1 MEIGWLTDFFLLSL
15 AAGSL
20 KQMIKK
26 LLIFFTVLLLL
37 VVLAAGGALYWFVVL
52 EPGEEISEDHIHHIL
67 GRESPVFYNDG
78 ETILGSFFSEARRK
92 YVAYDEIPET
102 FVNALVAAED
112 NRFFSHFGFDVQG
125 IVRAAIKN
133 IEAGR
138 VVQGGSTLTQQ
149 TAKNLFKRKDRSYKA
164 KFIELIYALRLEYR
178 YSKEQILE
186 FYANQ
191 FYVYGNGH
199 GLGVAA
205 RYYFDKEPA
214 ELNLVESAYI
224 AGSVKRPNYYNPF
237 IKKTPETVMQAKER
251 GRQRAGYVLSSMKN
265 LGMISEADYR
275 EAINTDIPFDK
286 GTVGYSLDYVM
297 ELVTEA
303 VASERVLEA
312 LSVHGIDNIATSGIR
327 IITTVD
333 QQIQQ
338 RTMYGLRKQLST
350 LDVRLRGY
358 EREAVQKELQNT
370 DYRGDLSIETGN
382 FVFGTITAIDHS
394 DAGITIDVDTGL
406 ENGVG
411 IIDQKGL
418 QTMVEARVKWQKN
431 RWTEP
436 QKSDFNK
443 LLEQLEEGDRV
454 WVSVREIDEFMTPI
468 FDLERFP
475 EIQGGAIVLH
485 EGTIISVSGGVENR
499 FFNRAMYGQRTMGSS
514 YKPFVYAAA
523 LQLGW
528 NAVDLLPNRRDIFVF
543 QNQAYFPRPDHEIDS
558 EQVSMSWAGVRS
570 ENLATVWLAA
580 HLCDNLSSSQFRD
593 VASHLGLAPRTVEN
607 EPEPYRLFR
616 SRIRDRYGIVM
627 NDDMVRQAAFR
638 SVTTTIEPDLVFE
651 GLASEYALI
660 ERMHYG
666 LNFAQYR
673 QDIDRE
679 MSANGLKSYEIEEL
693 RLRKKLLRN
702 NFLDVA
708 SLYRQLRS
716 YLGLDSWGASPSDQT
731 QTDSP
736 GSRAYLYFDPLT
748 SEYVFTNPVYA
759 ADHLQIV
766 SPGQFMQDID
776 IFNKAESIGAI
787 RLGSSLSVKGFEFLQ
802 KQVESEYQKLS
813 ANLPYAMEVLEEV
826 EDYRILVGLTYLTAF
841 GSFLGIESELE
852 PILSFPLG
860 SNVTTLIETTRVYE
874 ALVSGKLT
882 LFPGDNGDINN
893 TFAIIDRI
901 ESEEGAVLYRPDKQT
916 RRAVSARTSL
926 VLGHILE
933 NTVKFGTGRYADAN
947 VKLTASENKDGT
959 VLNDLSLSIPLLG
972 KTGTANR
979 YTNASFFGYL
989 PVPNEQ
995 GTAMEL
1001 NSGYGIGVYVGY
1013 DNNMPMRRG
1022 STRITGSAGALPA
1035 WTEIAKAIIRNREF
1049 TERLDPVDLSFS
1061 GLAIDRKDLGQK
1073 NYAVLK
1079 DYGGRLEIP
1088 LKEIDPIERYQPSI
1102 ITFGAADGPL
1112 RFSPDRSYSPF
1123 WLNRVPASGAS
1134 AATALPEAQQE
1145 EEQLN

>member
-1 MEIGWLTDFFLLSL
+1 
-15 AAGSL
+15 
-20 KQMIKK
+20 MIKK
-26 LLIFFTVLLLL
+26 LFIFFLVLFI
-37 VVLAAGGALYWFVVL
+37 LAGLGAGGALYWLIVL
-52 EPGEEISEDHIHHIL
+52 EPGDEISEDHIHHIL
-67 GRESPVFYNDG
+67 GRESPVYYNDG
-78 ETILGSFFSEARRK
+78 ETVLGSFFSEARRK
-92 YVAYDEIPET
+92 YVTYQEIPEN

-112 NRFFSHFGFDVQG
+112 NRFFSHFGFDIQG
-125 IVRAAIKN
+125 IGRAAIKN

-164 KFIELIYALRLEYR
+164 KFIELIYALRLEYQ

-205 RYYFDKEPA
+205 RYYFDKKPS
-214 ELNLVESAYI
+214 ELNLIESAYI

-237 IKKTPETVMQAKER
+237 IQKTPEKIAQAKEL
-251 GRQRAGYVLSSMKN
+251 GRQRVEYVLNSMKN
-265 LGMISEADYR
+265 LEMISEADYR
-275 EAINTDIPFDK
+275 EAINTKVPFQK

-303 VASERVLEA
+303 VASERVLDA
-312 LSVHGIDNIATSGIR
+312 LSVYGIDNIATSGIR

-338 RTMYGLRKQLST
+338 RTMFGLRKQLST

-358 EREAVQKELQNT
+358 EREEIQKELQET
-370 DYRGDLSIETGN
+370 DYQGDLSIEQGN
-382 FVFGTITAIDHS
+382 FVFGTIT
-394 DAGITIDVDTGL
+394 GIEQNGDEISIGIDTGL

-411 IIDQKGL
+411 IIDRIGL
-418 QTMVEARVKWQKN
+418 ETIVDARVKWQKN

-436 QKSDFNK
+436 GKSDFSN
-443 LLEQLEEGDRV
+443 LLEELEKGDKV
-454 WVSVREIDEFMTPI
+454 WVSVREIDEFLTPI

-475 EIQGGAIVLH
+475 EIQGGAIALH
-485 EGTIISVSGGVENR
+485 EGKIVSVAGGVENR

-528 NAVDLLPNRRDIFVF
+528 NSADLLTNRREIFIF

-570 ENLATVWLAA
+570 ENLASVWLAA
-580 HLCDNLSSSQFRD
+580 HLCDNLSTTQFRD
-593 VASHLGLAPRTVEN
+593 VAAYLGLARRTLDN

-627 NDDMVRQAAFR
+627 TDDMVRQAAFR
-638 SVTTTIEPDLVFE
+638 KAASSIEPDLVFE

-660 ERMHYG
+660 KQMHFG
-666 LNFAQYR
+666 LNFARYAEE
-673 QDIDRE
+673 IDRE
-679 MSANGLKSYEIEEL
+679 LSAKGLKSYEIEEL
-693 RLRKKLLRN
+693 RLRKRLLTN
-702 NFLDVA
+702 NFLDV
-708 SLYRQLRS
+708 SRLYQQLRS
-716 YLGLDSWGASPSDQT
+716 YLGLDSVIA
-731 QTDSP
+731 
-736 GSRAYLYFDPLT
+736 GSAEQNYRAAAGGGAYLYLDPLT
-748 SEYVFTNPVYA
+748 SQYTFINPSYA

-766 SPGQFMQDID
+766 SPQQFVQAID
-776 IFNKAESIGAI
+776 IFEKDEAVGGI
-787 RLGSSLSVKGFEFLQ
+787 RLGGGLSVRGFEFLMQ
-802 KQVESEYQKLS
+802 QVEREYQNLRKH
-813 ANLPYAMEVLEEV
+813 LPYSMEILEEV

-852 PILSFPLG
+852 PVLSFPLG

-874 ALVSGKLT
+874 ALVTGKLT
-882 LFPGDNGDINN
+882 LFPGDEGDINN
-893 TFAIIDRI
+893 TLAIIDRI
-901 ESEEGAVLYRPDKQT
+901 ESEEGAVLYRPEAQA
-916 RRAVSARTSL
+916 RRAVSSKTSL

-933 NTVKFGTGRYADAN
+933 NAVKFGTGRYADAN
-947 VKLTASENKDGT
+947 VKLTASENAGEA
-959 VLNDLSLSIPLLG
+959 VLDDLSLSIPLLG

-979 YTNASFFGYL
+979 YTNASFFGFV
-989 PVPNEQ
+989 PVPNEE

-1001 NSGYGIGVYVGY
+1001 DNGYGIGVYVGFD
-1013 DNNMPMRRG
+1013 DNQPMRRG

-1035 WTEIAKAIIRNREF
+1035 WTEIARAITKNREF
-1049 TERLDPVDLSFS
+1049 NARLDPVDLSFS
-1061 GLAIDRKDLGQK
+1061 GLAINRKDMGQK
-1073 NYAVLK
+1073 NLAVLK

-1088 LKEIDPIERYQPSI
+1088 LKEIDPADRYRPSI
-1102 ITFGAADGPL
+1102 ITFGKANEELG
-1112 RFSPDRSYSPF
+1112 FSPARSYAPF
-1123 WLNRVPASGAS
+1123 WLNQIPASN
-1134 AATALPEAQQE
+1134 AATVEEAQKAEAE
-1145 EEQLN
+1145 ERPAN

>member
-1 MEIGWLTDFFLLSL
+1 
-15 AAGSL
+15 
-20 KQMIKK
+20 MIKK
-26 LLIFFTVLLLL
+26 LFIFFLVLFI
-37 VVLAAGGALYWFVVL
+37 LAGLGAGGALYWLIVL
-52 EPGEEISEDHIHHIL
+52 EPGDEISEDHIHQIL
-67 GRESPVFYNDG
+67 GRESPVYYNDG
-78 ETILGSFFSEARRK
+78 ETVLGSFFSEARRK
-92 YVAYDEIPET
+92 YVTYQEIPEN

-112 NRFFSHFGFDVQG
+112 NRFFSHFGFDIQG
-125 IVRAAIKN
+125 IGRAAIKN

-164 KFIELIYALRLEYR
+164 KFIELIYALRLEYQ

-205 RYYFDKEPA
+205 RYYFDKKPS
-214 ELNLVESAYI
+214 ELNLIESAYI

-237 IKKTPETVMQAKER
+237 IQKTPEKIAQAKEL
-251 GRQRAGYVLSSMKN
+251 GRQRVEYVLNSMKN
-265 LGMISEADYR
+265 LEMISEADYR
-275 EAINTDIPFDK
+275 EAINTEVPFQK

-303 VASERVLEA
+303 VASERVLDA
-312 LSVHGIDNIATSGIR
+312 LSVYGIDNIATSGIR
-327 IITTVD
+327 IITSVD

-338 RTMYGLRKQLST
+338 RTMFGLRKQLST

-358 EREAVQKELQNT
+358 EREEVQKELQET
-370 DYRGDLSIETGN
+370 DYQGDLSIEQGN
-382 FVFGTITAIDHS
+382 FVFGTIT
-394 DAGITIDVDTGL
+394 GIEQSGDEISIGIDTGL

-411 IIDQKGL
+411 IIDRKGL
-418 QTMVEARVKWQKN
+418 ETIVDARVKWQKN

-436 QKSDFNK
+436 GKNDFSN
-443 LLEQLEEGDRV
+443 LLEELEKGDKI
-454 WVSVREIDEFMTPI
+454 WVSVREIDEFLAPI

-475 EIQGGAIVLH
+475 EIQGGAIALH
-485 EGTIISVSGGVENR
+485 EGKIVSVAGGVENR

-528 NAVDLLPNRRDIFVF
+528 NSADLLTNRREIFVF

-570 ENLATVWLAA
+570 ENLASVWLAA
-580 HLCDNLSSSQFRD
+580 HLCDNLSTTQFRD
-593 VASHLGLAPRTVEN
+593 VAAYLGLARRTLDD

-627 NDDMVRQAAFR
+627 TDDMVRQAAFR
-638 SVTTTIEPDLVFE
+638 KAASSIEPDLVFE

-660 ERMHYG
+660 KQMHFG
-666 LNFAQYR
+666 LNFPRYAEE
-673 QDIDRE
+673 IDRE
-679 MSANGLKSYEIEEL
+679 LSAKGLKSYEIEEL
-693 RLRKKLLRN
+693 RLRKRLLTN
-702 NFLDVA
+702 NFLDV
-708 SLYRQLRS
+708 SRLYQQLRS
-716 YLGLDSWGASPSDQT
+716 YLGLDTAIAGSPKQNYRAVA
-731 QTDSP
+731 
-736 GSRAYLYFDPLT
+736 GGGAYLYLDPLT
-748 SEYVFTNPVYA
+748 SQYTFINPSYA

-766 SPGQFMQDID
+766 SPQQFVQAID
-776 IFNKAESIGAI
+776 IFEKDEAVGGI
-787 RLGSSLSVKGFEFLQ
+787 RLGGGLSVRGFEFLEQ
-802 KQVESEYQKLS
+802 QVEREYQNLRKH
-813 ANLPYAMEVLEEV
+813 LPYSMEVLEEV

-852 PILSFPLG
+852 PVLSFPLG

-874 ALVSGKLT
+874 ALVTGKLT
-882 LFPGDNGDINN
+882 LFPGDDGGVNN
-893 TFAIIDRI
+893 TLAIIDRI
-901 ESEEGAVLYRPDKQT
+901 ESEEGAVLYRPEAQA
-916 RRAVSARTSL
+916 RRAVSSKISL

-947 VKLTASENKDGT
+947 VKLTASEDTGEA
-959 VLNDLSLSIPLLG
+959 VLDDLSLSIPLLG

-979 YTNASFFGYL
+979 YTNASFFGFV
-989 PVPNEQ
+989 PVPNEE

-1001 NSGYGIGVYVGY
+1001 DNGYGIGVYVGFD
-1013 DNNMPMRRG
+1013 DNQPMRRG

-1035 WTEIAKAIIRNREF
+1035 WTEIARTITKNREF
-1049 TERLDPVDLSFS
+1049 DTRLDPVDLSFS
-1061 GLAIDRKDLGQK
+1061 GLAINRKDMGQK
-1073 NYAVLK
+1073 NLAVLK

-1088 LKEIDPIERYQPSI
+1088 LKEIDPADRYRPSI
-1102 ITFGAADGPL
+1102 ITFGAANEELG
-1112 RFSPDRSYSPF
+1112 FSPARSYAPF
-1123 WLNRVPASGAS
+1123 WLNQIPASS
-1134 AATALPEAQQE
+1134 AATVGEAQKVELE
-1145 EEQLN
+1145 ERPAN